1 MPAESAFVPSVPPSP
16 PIACLSPWSSST
28 PPGGAA
34 AGVFRR
40 PKAKPARLDLPLYG
54 QLVAAGFP
62 SPADDYIEE
71 LLDLNE
77 LLVRN
82 PPATF
87 YVRLRGRSMIAAGL
101 HDGDILVVDRS
112 IEARTGNVVV
122 ATVDGGYTVKR
133 LYRRGRRV
141 ELRPDSDERGAG
153 GLPLF
158 KAIELQEGQELLIF
172 GVVVAAVKQL
182 PR

>member
-1 MPAESAFVPSVPPSP
+1 MHPLYLTLRGMA
-16 PIACLSPWSSST
+16 PIAGV
-28 PPGGAA
+28 GGADLRRA
-34 AGVFRR
+34 AVNPPRR
-40 PKAKPARLDLPLYG
+40 RLPLYG
-54 QLVAAGFP
+54 QLAAAGFP
-62 SPADDYIEE
+62 SPADDYIED

-87 YVRLRGRSMIAAGL
+87 YVRLRGKSMMAAGL

-112 IEARTGNVVV
+112 VEPRTGCIVV
-122 ATVDGGYTVKR
+122 ATVDGAYTVKR
-133 LYRRGRRV
+133 LFRRGRRV
-141 ELRPDSDERGAG
+141 ELRPDSDECRPGSTR
-153 GLPLF
+153 PLF
-158 KAIELQEGQELLIF
+158 DAIELREGQELQIF